1 MTGTDD
7 RLSLRGGLLGF
18 VLMSGLVVAAAL
30 GLLVLIDPRT
40 QAYWGERLGD
50 VLAAARSVIGR

>member
-1 MTGTDD
+1 MTGAGE
-7 RLSLRGGLLGF
+7 RFSLRDGLIGF
-18 VLMSGLVVAAAL
+18 VLMSAVVVAAAL

-40 QAYWGERLGD
+40 QAYWGDRLGD